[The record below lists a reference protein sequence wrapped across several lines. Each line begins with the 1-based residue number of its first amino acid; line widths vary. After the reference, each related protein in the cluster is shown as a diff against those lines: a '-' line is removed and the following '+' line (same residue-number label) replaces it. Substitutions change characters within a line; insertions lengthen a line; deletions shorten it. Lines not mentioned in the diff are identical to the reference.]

1 MLLGLGPG
9 LTPSGDDFLGGA
21 MIALAALGEPGRAR
35 RLADL
40 ILPSAAHLTGKISV
54 AHLACAAKGEGAAA
68 LHGALAVLARPEPG
82 AMGTALAAIDRIGH
96 CSGWDGLA
104 GAVAVLAWR
113 AARR

>member
-1 MLLGLGPG
+1 LLLGLGPG

-21 MIALAALGEPGRAR
+21 MIALAALGEAERAG

-40 ILPSAAHLTGKISV
+40 ALPSAARLTGKISL
-54 AHLACAAKGEGAAA
+54 AHLACAADGEGAAA
-68 LHGALAVLARPEPG
+68 LHRALAVLAGPEPG
-82 AMGTALAAIDRIGH
+82 AMGTALTAIDRIGH

-113 AARR
+113 AAQP

>member
-1 MLLGLGPG
+1 
-9 LTPSGDDFLGGA
+9 
-21 MIALAALGEPGRAR
+21 MIALVALGEAGRAR
-35 RLADL
+35 RLGDL

-96 CSGWDGLA
+96 WSGWDGLA